1 MSAVWASFQV
11 HTLLVFTEAIW
22 RVALSPLQGTFAA
35 SPQPGGWPAGAGCKC
50 FGAGDVWMG
59 ERSQKTCFRQ
69 VLVGPRSS
77 CRWVGV
83 MLAINN
89 FIFRGCL
96 AMHFR
101 IETSYRDDFPTGM
114 LIFMI
119 RFARH
124 NFVIVFS
131 MIFRR
136 VSMMRVCASWLACK
150 FVAQSFSRQWRD
162 HWLNRHR
169 SRLRGVCNE
178 IGITHARFPRWE
190 CSQS

>member
-1 MSAVWASFQV
+1 MNSRHRSELETDRNARRS
-11 HTLLVFTEAIW
+11 TG
-22 RVALSPLQGTFAA
+22 GTF
-35 SPQPGGWPAGAGCKC
+35 STSHIPRGPRLTVHRGLQ
-50 FGAGDVWMG
+50 VWMG